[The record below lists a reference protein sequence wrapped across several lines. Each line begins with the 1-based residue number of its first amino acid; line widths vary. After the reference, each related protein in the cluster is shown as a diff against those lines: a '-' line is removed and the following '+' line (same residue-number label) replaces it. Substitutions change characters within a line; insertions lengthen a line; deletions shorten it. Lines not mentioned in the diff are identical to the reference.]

1 MSEGGEKRSFGGER
15 PDFSSGMPEGFDPSN
30 ISQNKE
36 NSGSSKYT
44 LTGEQEEIRIPVGT
58 TVTTSLGVKTNF
70 DALSEG
76 DIIKCSVTKSDDG
89 DEIVTEVWIME
100 Q

>member
-1 MSEGGEKRSFGGER
+1 MNCRMKKMQTAMKCSLIWAAHLSLPMF
-15 PDFSSGMPEGFDPSN
+15 
-30 ISQNKE
+30 Q
-36 NSGSSKYT
+36 
-44 LTGEQEEIRIPVGT
+44 QHT
-58 TVTTSLGVKTNF
+58 TVTTTLGVKTNF

-76 DIIKCSVTKSDDG
+76 DIIKRSVTKSDDG